1 MAGRNSVNTKKEK
14 RNPNHVSEPASEA
27 RLVAAAKGGNCAS
40 FELLCAPHAA
50 RLLATALRITR
61 NRQDAE
67 DAVQDSLM
75 RAYVRINAF
84 RGASSFATWLTR
96 IVINSALMIRRKSRS
111 GRYLGLDGARETDE
125 SPLNVDIPHPAPD
138 PEQTFVDQ
146 ERERAL
152 REAISTLRPRVRA
165 VLEAG
170 QLREL
175 SIKETA
181 KVLNISV
188 GAAKTRLF
196 HARTAL
202 RRSSSLRATMQSRT
216 EPAA

>member
-1 MAGRNSVNTKKEK
+1 MARRNSLNTRKEK
-14 RNPNHVSEPASEA
+14 MNPNHVSETASEA

-61 NRQDAE
+61 NREDAE

-75 RAYVRINAF
+75 RAYVRINDF

-96 IVINSALMIRRKSRS
+96 IVINSALMIRRKN
-111 GRYLGLDGARETDE
+111 RYVDLESAAETGE
-125 SPLNVDIPHPAPD
+125 SPRNANIPHPAPD

-175 SIKETA
+175 SMKETA